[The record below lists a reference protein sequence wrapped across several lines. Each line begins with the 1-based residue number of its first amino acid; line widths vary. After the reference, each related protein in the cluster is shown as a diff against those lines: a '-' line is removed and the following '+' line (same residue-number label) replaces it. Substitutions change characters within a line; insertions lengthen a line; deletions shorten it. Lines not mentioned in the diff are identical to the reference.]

1 MQTKRIRCA
10 CLVKRDGTRL
20 LLVRVRDNERWY
32 LPGGKIEEGEDPEA
46 ALKRELK
53 EELNLDLLPESISY
67 LRTVIGAA
75 YKEDAQVE
83 LVCYEADWNGQI
95 APCSEISEAGWI
107 EMDRHELLAPAV
119 VDLVRAIK
127 NETESDTR

>member
-10 CLVKRDGTRL
+10 CLVKRDASRL

-32 LPGGKIEEGEDPEA
+32 LPGGKIEEGEDPVT
-46 ALKRELK
+46 ALRRELK
-53 EELNLDLLPESISY
+53 EELDIDLLPGSIAY
-67 LRTVIGAA
+67 VRTVIGAA

-83 LVCYEADWNGQI
+83 LLCYEADWNGEI

-119 VDLVRAIK
+119 ADLVRAIK
-127 NETESDTR
+127 NETETDTR